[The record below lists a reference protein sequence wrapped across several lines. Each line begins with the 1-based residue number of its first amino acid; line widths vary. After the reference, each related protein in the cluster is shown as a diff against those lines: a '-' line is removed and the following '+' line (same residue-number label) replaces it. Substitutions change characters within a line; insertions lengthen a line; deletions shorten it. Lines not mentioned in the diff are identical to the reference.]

1 MTIQE
6 AQDII
11 KKIPDYCEWDLKYN
25 KAEEVVRKAIK
36 DGYQLCKVDEM
47 KKNIKNKSIMMADCN
62 YPLGDS
68 MECGIYVKDIEE
80 IIEEA
85 CE

>member
-36 DGYQLCKVDEM
+36 DGYQLCKVDEI
-47 KKNIKNKSIMMADCN
+47 IKELEERKELSDTNEIAGSIYERVYEFCIK
-62 YPLGDS
+62 L
-68 MECGIYVKDIEE
+68 IK
-80 IIEEA
+80 EA

>member
-1 MTIQE
+1 MTIKE

-25 KAEEVVRKAIK
+25 EAEGVVRKAIK
-36 DGYQLCKVDEM
+36 DGYQLCKVDEI
-47 KKNIKNKSIMMADCN
+47 IKELEERKELSDINEIAG
-62 YPLGDS
+62 L
-68 MECGIYVKDIEE
+68 IYERVYESCIKLIK
-80 IIEEA
+80 EA